1 MIKIVT
7 IAMEV
12 VKIAEVYATINLIL
26 QEPNSMDGV
35 IIILEFGIIP
45 WKTLK

>member
-7 IAMEV
+7 IAIEV
-12 VKIAEVYATINLIL
+12 PKIADVYATISLIVHD
-26 QEPNSMDGV
+26 PKSMDGV

-45 WKTLK
+45 

>member
-7 IAMEV
+7 MATHVPKM
-12 VKIAEVYATINLIL
+12 AEVYATISLIVH
-26 QEPNSMDGV
+26 EPKSMDGV

-45 WKTLK
+45 